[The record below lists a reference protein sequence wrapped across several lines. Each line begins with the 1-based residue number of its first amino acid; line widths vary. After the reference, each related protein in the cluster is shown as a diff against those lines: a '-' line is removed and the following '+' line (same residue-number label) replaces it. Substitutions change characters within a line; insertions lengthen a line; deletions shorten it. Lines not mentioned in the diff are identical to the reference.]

1 MKNHIIGLT
10 GFAGAGKDTVADLLV
25 AHFGFRK
32 LAFADAL
39 RAEVSEAFG
48 IEIAH
53 LVHPSTKNMPIA
65 ALAMRKAPRDFLA
78 AVALTVGN
86 DGRTPAGLLSDAWLD
101 QPRSPRTI
109 CQWWG
114 TEYRRSV
121 EPRYWTRIVLERITE
136 ATRNGSSRFVI
147 TDVRFPNEA
156 DVVHSAGGVV
166 WMITRPGLNL
176 SSTPE
181 GTHISATSGLKF
193 APSAVIN
200 NCHDV
205 RHLRELVLG
214 EFLMLETGIACAS
227 VKVTV

>member
-39 RAEVSEAFG
+39 RAEVSHAFG
-48 IEIAH
+48 IEVAH

-78 AVALTVGN
+78 AVALSVGIN
-86 DGRTPAGLLSDAWLD
+86 GRTPDGLLSDAWLD
-101 QPRSPRTI
+101 QPRAPRTI

-114 TEYRRSV
+114 TEYRRAV
-121 EPRYWTRIVLERITE
+121 EPRYWTRIVLEQITE
-136 ATRNGSSRFVI
+136 YRRHDVGRYVI
-147 TDVRFPNEA
+147 TDVRFANEA
-156 DVVHSAGGVV
+156 DVVHTVGGVI
-166 WMITRPGLNL
+166 WQITRPGLNMMT
-176 SSTPE
+176 SPE
-181 GTHISATSGLKF
+181 GAHASATSGLKF

-205 RHLRELVLG
+205 RHLREVVLG
-214 EFLMLETGIACAS
+214 EFLMLETGLACAS